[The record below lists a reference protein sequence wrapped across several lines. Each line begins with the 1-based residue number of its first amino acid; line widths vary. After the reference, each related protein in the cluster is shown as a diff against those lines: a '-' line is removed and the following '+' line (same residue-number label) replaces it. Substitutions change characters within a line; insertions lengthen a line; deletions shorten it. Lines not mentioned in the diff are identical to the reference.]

1 MATVYDKSGKEYN
14 VPHAVDVREWVNA
27 GYLEEKP
34 KRATSTAT
42 TPPQPKKVSDV
53 LIEEE

>member
-1 MATVYDKSGKEYN
+1 
-14 VPHAVDVREWVNA
+14 VREWVNA

-42 TPPQPKKVSDV
+42 TPPPPKKVSDV

>member
-42 TPPQPKKVSDV
+42 TPPPPKKVSDV